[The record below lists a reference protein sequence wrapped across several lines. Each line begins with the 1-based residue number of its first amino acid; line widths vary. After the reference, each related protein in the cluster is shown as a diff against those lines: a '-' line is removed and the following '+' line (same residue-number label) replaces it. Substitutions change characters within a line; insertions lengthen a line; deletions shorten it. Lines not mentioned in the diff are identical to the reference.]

1 MSSTGKSN
9 ALSSSTAAVAC
20 NRRRAAP
27 PNRHK
32 SHFNNHFR
40 AHADTHAYKL
50 WHICVCV
57 GQLTSAQ
64 YAKKPVISSTKPEKK
79 PKIWR
84 MPGVMCGFCGFVFVL
99 PTIMAHTYQFSAH
112 IYKHATFSICISV
125 CVFVALKL
133 QYFRICSWQ
142 GWQVP
147 QCNQTNFPMHLLSFL
162 FYLLWISEWHWIVF
176 ISH

>member
-1 MSSTGKSN
+1 MLPTKESAQNAAFTPISFAAKIMSSTGKSN

-64 YAKKPVISSTKPEKK
+64 HAKKPVISSTKPEKSLK
-79 PKIWR
+79 YDA
-84 MPGVMCGFCGFVFVL
+84 CLVL
-99 PTIMAHTYQFSAH
+99 CVASVVLFS
-112 IYKHATFSICISV
+112 
-125 CVFVALKL
+125 
-133 QYFRICSWQ
+133 
-142 GWQVP
+142 
-147 QCNQTNFPMHLLSFL
+147 
-162 FYLLWISEWHWIVF
+162 FYLPLWHILINSQLIYTNMLHLV
-176 ISH
+176 SV